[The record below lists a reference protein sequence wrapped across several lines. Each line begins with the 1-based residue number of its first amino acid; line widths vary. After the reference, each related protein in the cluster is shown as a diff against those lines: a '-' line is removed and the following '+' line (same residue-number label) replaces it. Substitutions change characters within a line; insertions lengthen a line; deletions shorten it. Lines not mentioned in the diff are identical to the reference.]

1 MKKAITLHWN
11 LSGFG
16 KGEAVAFRVEL
27 AQGLDSV
34 EHQIVFLTLAAG
46 GFLPRQHRDEWI
58 AWSYPAPSNPGSPK
72 TGSNR
77 IRDQTYRR
85 RSGLHRA
92 KGSMT

>member
-34 EHQIVFLTLAAG
+34 EHQIVSLTLAAG

-58 AWSYPAPSNPGSPK
+58 AWSYPALSAIQVLPKLVAIGFEIKHTGDVPGYIERK
-72 TGSNR
+72 
-77 IRDQTYRR
+77 
-85 RSGLHRA
+85 A
-92 KGSMT
+92 A